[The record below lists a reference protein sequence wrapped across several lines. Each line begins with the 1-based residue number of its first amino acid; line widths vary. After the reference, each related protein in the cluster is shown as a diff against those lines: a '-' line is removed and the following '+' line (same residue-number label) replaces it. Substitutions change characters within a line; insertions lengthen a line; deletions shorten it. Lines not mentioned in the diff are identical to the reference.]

1 MRRLLSLLIPALLVA
16 PTTTSASTAEDKDPN
31 ASVYTVDKSHSR
43 IAFQVRHLGISK
55 VTGVF
60 GEYDVDLRLDPSDI
74 STMEAS
80 ANVEIASIDTG
91 VEKRDGH
98 LKSADFFSAESFPQ
112 MTFKSTAVR
121 PTSDQTFELVGD
133 LTIRDVTREI
143 VLSGEL
149 VGPVVGP
156 MGGTRVAFD
165 ARGTISRS
173 EFGLTWNKLTEAGGI
188 IVADEVDIILDLQAV
203 KEVVGS

>member
-1 MRRLLSLLIPALLVA
+1 MRNLLSLLIPALLAA
-16 PTTTSASTAEDKDPN
+16 PIAVPASAASKTDPN
-31 ASVYTVDKSHSR
+31 ASTYKVDKSHSR

-60 GEYDVDLRLDPSDI
+60 GEYDVDLRLNPSDI
-74 STMEAS
+74 TTMEAT
-80 ANVEIASIDTG
+80 ATVDIASIDTG

-98 LKSADFFSAESFPQ
+98 LKSDDFFSAETFPQ

-121 PTSDQTFELVGD
+121 QTSDQTFELVGD
-133 LTIRDVTREI
+133 LTIRDVTREV

-165 ARGTISRS
+165 AKGTISRS

-188 IVADEVDIILDLQAV
+188 IVADEVDIILELQAV
-203 KEVVGS
+203 EELVGS